1 MDDFRLV
8 LILAGALGI
17 GALLWHGLWSL
28 RRQKQGDLGKDKPLA
43 ELYKEQQQR
52 DDQGFDAHGV
62 SEVRSLTGSDD
73 ERKEPSLGETEEPL
87 TERAEPS
94 LSAMDAS
101 EPEPEQVEF
110 QLEQP
115 EMPPA
120 PEKEEPKPEPEK
132 VISEPEQVL
141 VLSVVAAPGDVLQ
154 GAELL
159 PNLLTLGFKY
169 GDMGIFHRHEESSGQ
184 GAVLFSLANMVKPG
198 TFDVDNME
206 SFSTQGVSLFMT
218 LPNAGDA
225 NQSFNMM
232 LNGAQKL
239 ARELKGQVL
248 DDTRSVLTNQKI
260 RHYQERIREF
270 ERKQLLANS
279 EV

>member
-17 GALLWHGLWSL
+17 GGLLWHGLWSL
-28 RRQKQGDLGKDKPLA
+28 RRQQRGTIGKERPLA
-43 ELYKEQQQR
+43 ELYKEQQNR
-52 DDQGFDAHGV
+52 DDDGFDHLGV
-62 SEVRSLTGSDD
+62 GMVRSLNAQT
-73 ERKEPSLGETEEPL
+73 EQPNRARKEPSF
-87 TERAEPS
+87 
-94 LSAMDAS
+94 SAANKS
-101 EPEPEQVEF
+101 KAITPEQVEF

-115 EMPPA
+115 EQPIASKTKPKA
-120 PEKEEPKPEPEK
+120 KPKAEPL
-132 VISEPEQVL
+132 ITEPEQVL
-141 VLSVVAAPGDVLQ
+141 VLSVVAAPGDLLH

-159 PNLLTLGFKY
+159 PSLLTLGFKY
-169 GDMGIFHRHEESSGQ
+169 GEMGIFHRHEDSSGV

-198 TFDVDNME
+198 TFDVDHME
-206 SFSTQGVSLFMT
+206 SFQTQGVSLFLT

-225 NQSFNMM
+225 VQSFNMM
-232 LNGAQKL
+232 LNAAQKL

-270 ERKQLLANS
+270 ERQRLIHAAD
-279 EV
+279 

>member
-17 GALLWHGLWSL
+17 GGLLWHGLWSL
-28 RRQKQGDLGKDKPLA
+28 RRQKRGDLGKEKPLA

-52 DDQGFDAHGV
+52 DNEGFDAHGV
-62 SEVRSLTGSDD
+62 GEVRSVAGG
-73 ERKEPSLGETEEPL
+73 ERKEPSLDGAELPAEEEQGPVIS
-87 TERAEPS
+87 ASKDEPV
-94 LSAMDAS
+94 
-101 EPEPEQVEF
+101 PEQAEF
-110 QLEQP
+110 ELEAP
-115 EMPPA
+115 EMPEPA
-120 PEKEEPKPEPEK
+120 KAEVKPEPEPEK
-132 VISEPEQVL
+132 VIAEPEQVL
-141 VLSVVAAPGDVLQ
+141 VLSVVAAPGDELQ

-159 PNLLTLGFKY
+159 PSLLTLGFKF
-169 GDMGIFHRHEESSGQ
+169 GEMGIFHRHEESAGT
-184 GAVLFSLANMVKPG
+184 GPALFSMANMVKPG
-198 TFDVDNME
+198 TFDVDHME
-206 SFSTQGVSLFMT
+206 TFSTQGVSLFMT

-232 LNGAQKL
+232 LNAAQKL

-270 ERKQLLANS
+270 ERQQLIANS
-279 EV
+279 DA